1 MNKKAFRGLL
11 SDYNN
16 LTNIFFIII
25 LVLTHEQ
32 TPSITRSAIDE
43 LIDAF

>member
-1 MNKKAFRGLL
+1 MNKNAFRGLL
-11 SDYNN
+11 ERLQQFNKY
-16 LTNIFFIII
+16 LFIII

-32 TPSITRSAIDE
+32 TPSITRSVIDE